1 MSKVRSERTN
11 DLWVD
16 DDGLGPPTSEGQIR
30 HDAGDLKGYF
40 GGQVVSLLAGGSGL
54 TPGSHRAL
62 DQLVHELAEDAYT
75 EITRTAGQVTN
86 VTTWTDSGKTVKIRE
101 SQITRTAGQVSQT
114 VDIQYDAVGT
124 EVERMTR
131 TYNRTSGQVTSIDEV
146 LT

>member
-1 MSKVRSERTN
+1 MANVRAERTN
-11 DLWVD
+11 DLIID
-16 DDGLGPPTSEGQIR
+16 DDGLGNPSTP
-30 HDAGDLKGYF
+30 
-40 GGQVVSLLAGGSGL
+40 GQVRHTGNDLVAYVDGQVKSLTSGTGL
-54 TPGSHRAL
+54 NAGSHRAL
-62 DQLVHELAEDAYT
+62 DQLVHMLAEDAYT

-86 VTTWTDSGKTVKIRE
+86 VTTWTNSGKTVKIRE

-131 TYNRTSGQVTSIDEV
+131 TYNRTAGQVTSIDEV